1 MVKGFVVCTVILI
14 HACHRAAILVSWP
27 QEGAPPIPRALREA
41 AKAKQTTSLCELQ
54 VREVL
59 ITATASP

>member
-1 MVKGFVVCTVILI
+1 MIKGFIVCTVILMHVQYVTELI
-14 HACHRAAILVSWP
+14 YSWP

-41 AKAKQTTSLCELQ
+41 AKAKLHPCVNFKFE
-54 VREVL
+54 RFK